1 MAPGRA
7 FIAIYPPTPVVEL
20 LSDLDRT
27 DSGVRWVPAHQWH
40 VTVRFLGDRVDVDR
54 VDEHL
59 RTTFRH
65 SQVEASLGPAV
76 GHFGCEILHVP
87 VVGVEALAT
96 AVDEALVPL
105 VGPRQRPFVG
115 HLTLGRSRRA
125 VGRLPLVGD
134 PAAASFTVDS
144 IDLVRSELTPD
155 GAHHERVGTYLLSAS
170 S

>member
-7 FIAIYPPTPVVEL
+7 FIAIYPPTPVVER
-20 LSDLDRT
+20 LSELDRT

-105 VGPRQRPFVG
+105 VGPRRGPSWVTSRWAAHGERSVG
-115 HLTLGRSRRA
+115 SRSWVIRQPRRSPSI
-125 VGRLPLVGD
+125 RSTSC
-134 PAAASFTVDS
+134 AAS
-144 IDLVRSELTPD
+144 
-155 GAHHERVGTYLLSAS
+155 
-170 S
+170 

>member
-7 FIAIYPPTPVVEL
+7 FIAIHPPATVAEL
-20 LSDLDRT
+20 LTGLERT

-40 VTVRFLGDRVDVDR
+40 VTLRFLGDRVEVER
-54 VDEHL
+54 VDDQL

-65 SQVEASLGPAV
+65 PPVEARLGPAV

-87 VVGVEALAT
+87 VMGVEALAN
-96 AVDEALVPL
+96 AVDAAVAPL

-125 VGRLPLVGD
+125 AGRLPLVGD

-170 S
+170 